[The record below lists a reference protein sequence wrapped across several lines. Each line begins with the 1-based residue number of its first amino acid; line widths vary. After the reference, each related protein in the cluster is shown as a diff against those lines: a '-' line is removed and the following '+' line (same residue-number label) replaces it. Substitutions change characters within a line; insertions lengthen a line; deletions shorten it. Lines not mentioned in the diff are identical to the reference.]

1 MGEIDQITM
10 RMKVTPVPEFLPVVQ
25 GFVEQLARQL
35 NFKESQRL
43 NLKEGVGRAC
53 ARMMEPGGG
62 ASRGEMQLEF
72 NGFPD
77 RLEIV
82 LESGESR
89 KPAETQA
96 FLLNELLDRVS
107 EEETREGGRRLTLV
121 KFNEQGRQQ

>member
-1 MGEIDQITM
+1 M
-10 RMKVTPVPEFLPVVQ
+10 VQ
-25 GFVEQLARQL
+25 GFVEQLAGQL
-35 NFKESQRL
+35 NFKESHRL

-53 ARMMEPGGG
+53 AQMMESGGN

-82 LESGESR
+82 LEAGEGG

-107 EEETREGGRRLTLV
+107 VEETPQGGRRLTLV
-121 KFNEQGRQQ
+121 KYNEQGSQP

>member
-1 MGEIDQITM
+1 MDEIDQITM

-25 GFVEQLARQL
+25 GFVEQLAGQL
-35 NFKESQRL
+35 KFKESQRL
-43 NLKEGVGRAC
+43 NLREGVGRAC
-53 ARMMEPGGG
+53 AQMMESEGG
-62 ASRGEMQLEF
+62 ASQGEMQLEF

-82 LESGESR
+82 LESGEG
-89 KPAETQA
+89 KEPGETQA

-107 EEETREGGRRLTLV
+107 LEETPEGGRRLMLV